1 VAKHFAQLLYI
12 VHSGVPLV
20 ETVLRTLS
28 MADARGGR
36 TSKSVSGT
44 ATAGLNAQEAVAFAL
59 GD

>member
-1 VAKHFAQLLYI
+1 
-12 VHSGVPLV
+12 
-20 ETVLRTLS
+20 